1 MKGLIVADWRT
12 TKADRIRSAHAELV
26 AARAEYDAT
35 VAEQHSTTPRRDL
48 DHINARHGAPSF
60 KPTVEA
66 VNTELG
72 CDAELD
78 PGGIRDPLAT
88 YVVAWNQYIATLE
101 AIRNEHVI

>member
-12 TKADRIRSAHAELV
+12 TKADRIRSAHAKLV

-35 VAEQHSTTPRRDL
+35 VA
-48 DHINARHGAPSF
+48 
-60 KPTVEA
+60 
-66 VNTELG
+66 G

-88 YVVAWNQYIATLE
+88 YVVAWNQYVATLE